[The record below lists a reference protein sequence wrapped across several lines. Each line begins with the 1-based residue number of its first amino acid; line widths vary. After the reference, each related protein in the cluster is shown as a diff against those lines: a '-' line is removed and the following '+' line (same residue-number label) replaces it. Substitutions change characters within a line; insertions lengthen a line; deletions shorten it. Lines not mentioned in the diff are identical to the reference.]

1 MFHLTMEYLFAYF
14 FISFA
19 VSDICRPRW
28 LLNILNTMEMNGR
41 VEGEVVVNDKL
52 EIVSTVYLWRE

>member
-1 MFHLTMEYLFAYF
+1 MGYLFACF

-19 VSDICRPRW
+19 VPDICRPRW

-41 VEGEVVVNDKL
+41 IEGEVVVNDKL
-52 EIVSTVYLWRE
+52 EIVSTVCLWLE